1 MDGVRR
7 FALGL
12 MVLLAGATLRAQSTG
27 GQPPPAPLTPEQ
39 AKLLS
44 RRAAEADAYR
54 KLAETVNGLQIN
66 SRTYVRDFVAESDE
80 MRGAV
85 DTMIRGIRLGTPTW
99 YDDGSCEVPAEVTVS
114 QVIQTLRDAHDRHY
128 KGSDIKT
135 SDFESMASRIHKQV
149 VRVVGSGAPR
159 TDLPPNL
166 PAGVAQQLGAPPAAP
181 PGPPQPF
188 IPDIWRQLG
197 PQGRLMAI
205 RAARLDALRRLAERI
220 KGLRLTSRTA
230 VRDFVAETD
239 EIRTELDALLKGAA
253 EVGQPFLRHDELI
266 AEVTMVVPTEQV
278 ITTVKALHS
287 RHYKG
292 DDVRGSDIDTTIRSV
307 VQRDFEATGMGVP
320 PPQFVRR
327 FAQQTGVE
335 LPDWAAET
343 LEATG
348 EGRDPDFGTAQGRL
362 RAARAAELIARQ
374 RLADRVAALRLPGNL
389 SVRDL
394 IARSDEV
401 ALQLDGVIANAT
413 PGPTRF
419 NSDGA
424 SVTVSAP
431 GMEVWGIVNEQLKR
445 ERR

>member
-1 MDGVRR
+1 MDVGRR
-7 FALGL
+7 VALGL
-12 MVLLAGATLRAQSTG
+12 MGLVAAIAAHAQDAG

-44 RRAAEADAYR
+44 RRAGEADAYR

-80 MRGAV
+80 IRGAV

-135 SDFESMASRIHKQV
+135 SDFESMASRIQKQV

-181 PGPPQPF
+181 PGPPRPF
-188 IPDIWRQLG
+188 IPENWRQLG

-278 ITTVKALHS
+278 ITTVKTLHS

-307 VQRDFEATGMGVP
+307 VQREFEATGMGVP

-343 LEATG
+343 LEAIG

-374 RLADRVAALRLPGNL
+374 TLADRVAALRLPGNL

-419 NSDGA
+419 SSDGA